1 MSLLV
6 YILRFTVIVNELK
19 FNPFFSIQPKPIVES
34 SEESSLENNLQLNR
48 NRKREGD

>member
-6 YILRFTVIVNELK
+6 HILHFTVIGNELK

-34 SEESSLENNLQLNR
+34 SEESSLENNLQLNTNR
-48 NRKREGD
+48 NKEGD